1 MAVPLSITMGWRV
14 RLWVQHPFGSYASI
28 KIIKLIDRNIF
39 VTVHMECFYI
49 HIGLVKKKN
58 IYIYI
63 GVILRFRN
71 LMKHL
76 MTTELCQIECFLF
89 NIIKLKEK
97 GIPHLSLS

>member
-49 HIGLVKKKN
+49 HIGLVKKKKK

-63 GVILRFRN
+63 YRSYLEIQKLN
-71 LMKHL
+71 E
-76 MTTELCQIECFLF
+76 TF
-89 NIIKLKEK
+89 NDYRTV
-97 GIPHLSLS
+97 SD

>member
-1 MAVPLSITMGWRV
+1 
-14 RLWVQHPFGSYASI
+14 
-28 KIIKLIDRNIF
+28 
-39 VTVHMECFYI
+39 MECFYI
-49 HIGLVKKKN
+49 HIGLVKKKK

>member
-1 MAVPLSITMGWRV
+1 MAVPFSIIMGWRV

-39 VTVHMECFYI
+39 VTVHMECIYI
-49 HIGLVKKKN
+49 HIG
-58 IYIYI
+58 
-63 GVILRFRN
+63 VIFRFRN

-97 GIPHLSLS
+97 GIPHLYLS